1 MDSVKLAL
9 VGVVM
14 EGNGSVVAGLTIGR
28 ADHPPKGAAR
38 HECVEEVI
46 LPSASVWMIDLVIS
60 VEDAAV

>member
-1 MDSVKLAL
+1 
-9 VGVVM
+9 M

-46 LPSASVWMIDLVIS
+46 LPSASVWMIDLVIR